1 MPPEDTWKATIGQPL
16 VVQMKMFARS
26 QDEADAMIQTY
37 VNHNLANHDD
47 YVRPFPDVRSVL
59 ETVRGSGR
67 SLGIVTSKKRR
78 ATHMGLARCDL
89 PAEWFE
95 AIVTADDVQ
104 RFKPEPEPVLK
115 ALEVMG
121 VGAREAVFVG
131 DSTHDMRSGR
141 AAGVTTAA
149 ALWGPY
155 SRAQLEPTAPDLWLD
170 VPSDLMSGARN
181 RRLIRAH
188 RRATAGS
195 GRDRPERH
203 LHHVAQRFRVDELE
217 RLLHAVRQL
226 ARHRPRCPSE
236 ARFS

>member
-1 MPPEDTWKATIGQPL
+1 MTPEGFPAVLFDLDGTLIDSERLILASYRHTMSRHLGHVPPEDTWKATIGQPL

-47 YVRPFPDVRSVL
+47 YVRPFPEVRSVL

-121 VGAREAVFVG
+121 VAAREALFVG

-170 VPSDLMSGARN
+170 LPTDLIPALG
-181 RRLIRAH
+181 I
-188 RRATAGS
+188 
-195 GRDRPERH
+195 
-203 LHHVAQRFRVDELE
+203 
-217 RLLHAVRQL
+217 AV
-226 ARHRPRCPSE
+226 
-236 ARFS
+236 